1 MNKKHV
7 IEKVNNS
14 FQDTMMSVLGIEIT
28 DFGESY
34 VSGKMPVDNRTKQPF
49 GLLHGGASA
58 AFAETLG
65 SIGAAKHVD
74 LEEYSVVGVELNK
87 KHVIEKVNNSFQD
100 TMMSVLG
107 IEITDF
113 GESYVSGKMPVDNR
127 TKQPFGLLHGGASAA
142 FAETLGSIGAGKHVD
157 LEEYSVVGVELNSSH
172 LKAVRTGWVFGKAT
186 PIRVGRTMQVWDID
200 IKNQEDDLIC
210 KSRLTLAVIKK
221 NDR

>member
-28 DFGESY
+28 G
-34 VSGKMPVDNRTKQPF
+34 
-49 GLLHGGASA
+49 
-58 AFAETLG
+58 
-65 SIGAAKHVD
+65 
-74 LEEYSVVGVELNK
+74 
-87 KHVIEKVNNSFQD
+87 
-100 TMMSVLG
+100 
-107 IEITDF
+107 F

-186 PIRVGRTMQVWDID
+186 PIRVGRTMQVWGID